1 MYQRGMGFFLNFNI
15 YLRQTEKIPLS
26 KKKKITEVK
35 SSVKARIFSHIL
47 SVRHFILKPFSKGS
61 LRDNL

>member
-26 KKKKITEVK
+26 KKKITEVK